1 MNSSR
6 LLAITVLAIF
16 ATSSSPAQTITGTI
30 LGTVTD
36 PAGAAVPSAEVSVT
50 SRETN
55 QVARVLTNDRGYFEA
70 TYLRPGTYDVRVAA
84 QGFKAIERTNIA
96 LQVESRLRLDFKL
109 EVGDVSTTVSVT
121 GEAPLIEA
129 STASLGQVI
138 TSRTIGEL
146 PIRGR
151 NVFDL
156 VGLSPGVQVNP
167 RAMGDVASTGSNAAP
182 LFVLSDI
189 SINGGRY
196 RSNDFTLDGVSVVL
210 PENNNYAVAPT
221 PDGTQEFKVQT
232 NSYGPEFGR
241 SGGGVINV
249 VTKGGTNSMHGT
261 LYEYFRN
268 DRLRA
273 NNFFANARNQPR
285 GIFHFNMF
293 GVSAGGPIVKDRTF
307 FFAEYQGH
315 RESTAFGGQSLTL
328 PTMAQRAGD
337 FSGLRGSNGQA
348 INIFDPF
355 TTVSNPAGGFTRASY
370 PGNRIPA
377 SRMDPVSVK
386 LTSFLPAPNRPGDG
400 PALINNW
407 AYAPKNATNSDQ
419 WSLRVDHRFSDSH
432 SLFGRITRN
441 TGLNSNSGE
450 FGTLADAAMGAIE
463 NRVLNGVVNGTYL
476 LSPTRILNYRL
487 GVARRFEGRLPIHQG
502 EVDIAALGFPR
513 YLVNAFDPQ
522 FAMFPRISPSGY
534 FAFGQTPGDPI
545 RRGNDIYTGVV
556 EASEIRGRH
565 TFKYGVDLRMYNQT
579 PLQGFPVQ
587 HSYSFARSQTQGPNP
602 LVASVSAGDG
612 FASFLTGFGTGSI
625 QNTPSLA
632 IRNIYSALYV
642 NDEMK
647 FGRLTVNLGL
657 RWEYE
662 QPRTERYNRFATFDF
677 NRPFPIQVAGMPN
690 LVGVLTH
697 PGQGSEDR
705 GHFDDAWKNFGPRIG
720 IAYRL
725 TDKTVIRTGY
735 GIFYSPRWGTTSA
748 GGFGVSGEEINTQW
762 VSSLD
767 GVTPMNFISD
777 PFPTGLLVPP
787 TSQAE
792 LLLLG
797 QNLNIQD
804 RRSRNDVYTQQWNF
818 GIQRQL
824 PGQLVV
830 ELAYAANKGTR
841 LPVGLIWNQIPT
853 QFQSLGAQL
862 NQQVTNPFFG
872 LVPSGPLA
880 ARTVTRGQLLRPY
893 PQYVSISTVNPAR
906 TQHMGSS
913 VYHSATVRVEKRFS
927 QGVNFVVAYTD
938 GKLIDNASGRIFGEN
953 GNPPPVQDNYNLRA
967 ERSLSEGDVAQRLV
981 LNHTIDLPFGRAR
994 KLAGNSSRA
1003 LDLFIGGWT
1012 VSGQASF
1019 VTGFPVWM
1027 SSTGNS
1033 GVGSSRLRPN
1043 STGESAKLEGSV
1055 QSRLTRYFD
1064 TSKFTVPAA
1073 FTFGNVSRTLPDVRA
1088 PGRRNYDLAVSK
1100 NFLVR
1105 EPVSIQFRAETF
1117 NLTNTPYFGGVNRA
1131 GANPGNNLGSGNFGV
1146 IEDSTGERQVQFSLK
1161 VLW

>member
-1 MNSSR
+1 MTVSR
-6 LLAITVLAIF
+6 AIPLPALVLCA
-16 ATSSSPAQTITGTI
+16 ALSAPAQTITGTI

-36 PAGAAVPSAEVSVT
+36 PAGAAVPSAEVTVT
-50 SRETN
+50 NRETN
-55 QVARVLTNDRGYFEA
+55 QAIRALTNDRGYFEA
-70 TYLRPGTYDVRVAA
+70 PYLRPGPYEVRVAA
-84 QGFKAIERTNIA
+84 QGFKAIERKAVA
-96 LQVESRLRLDFKL
+96 LQVESRLRLDFQL
-109 EVGDVSTTVSVT
+109 EVGDVSTTLSVT
-121 GEAPLIEA
+121 EEAPLIES

-138 TSRTIGEL
+138 TSRTIGDL

-210 PENNNYAVAPT
+210 PENNNYAISPT

-249 VTKGGTNSMHGT
+249 VTKGGTNRFHGSV
-261 LYEYFRN
+261 YEYFRN

-273 NNFFANARNQPR
+273 NNFFANARNQAR

-293 GVSAGGPIVKDRTF
+293 GASAGGRLVKDRTF
-307 FFAEYQGH
+307 FFGEYQGH
-315 RESTAFGGQSLTL
+315 RESTSFGGQSLTM
-328 PTMAQRAGD
+328 PTMAQRTGD
-337 FSGLRGSNGQA
+337 FSGLRAANNQP
-348 INIFDPF
+348 ITIYDPF
-355 TTVSNPAGGFTRASY
+355 TTVSIPAGGFTRTAF

-377 SRMDPVSVK
+377 ARMDRVAVN

-419 WSLRVDHRFSDSH
+419 WSMRIDHRFSDNH
-432 SLFGRITRN
+432 SLFGRVSRN

-463 NRVLNGVVNGTYL
+463 NRVLNGVVNGTRL
-476 LSPTRILNYRL
+476 LSPTRVLNYRL
-487 GVARRFEGRLPIHQG
+487 GAARRFEGRLPIHQG
-502 EVDIAALGFPR
+502 KVDIAALGFPQ
-513 YLVNAFDPQ
+513 YLVNAFDPK
-522 FAMFPRISPSGY
+522 FAMFPRISPGGY

-545 RRGNDIYTGVV
+545 RRGNDIYTGVI

-565 TFKYGVDLRMYNQT
+565 TFKYGADLRMYNQT

-587 HSYSFARSQTQGPNP
+587 HSYGFARSQTQGPNP
-602 LVASVSAGDG
+602 LVASITAGDG
-612 FASFLTGFGTGSI
+612 FASFLTGFGAGSI

-632 IRNIYSALYV
+632 IRNAYTAFYF

-647 FGRLTVNLGL
+647 FGRLTLNLGI

-662 QPRTERYNRFATFDF
+662 QPRMERYNRFASFDF
-677 NRPFPIQVAGMPN
+677 ARPFPIQVPGMSN
-690 LVGVLTH
+690 LAGVLTH
-697 PGQGSEDR
+697 PGQENEPRS
-705 GHFDDAWKNFGPRIG
+705 HFDPARRNFGPRIG
-720 IAYRL
+720 LAYRL
-725 TDKTVIRTGY
+725 SNKTAIRTGY

-767 GVTPMNFISD
+767 GVTPMNLISN
-777 PFPTGLLVPP
+777 PFPTGVLVAPTSRAQLLLV
-787 TSQAE
+787 
-792 LLLLG
+792 G

-804 RRSRNDVYTQQWNF
+804 RRSRNNIYTQQWNF
-818 GIQRQL
+818 GVQHQL
-824 PGQLVV
+824 PGQMVL
-830 ELAYAANKGTR
+830 EAAYAGNKGTR

-853 QFQSLGAQL
+853 SFQSLGAQL

-872 LVPSGPLA
+872 LAPTGPLA

-893 PQYVSISTVNPAR
+893 PQYVTISTLNPAR

-913 VYHSATVRVEKRFS
+913 IYHSAALRVEKRFS
-927 QGVNFVVAYTD
+927 QGMNFVVAYTNS
-938 GKLIDNASGRIFGEN
+938 KLIDDASGRIFGEN
-953 GNPPPVQDNYNLRA
+953 GNPPAVQDNYNLRA
-967 ERSLSEGDVAQRLV
+967 ERSLSEGDVSQRLV
-981 LNHTIDLPFGRAR
+981 FNHTVDLPFGRGR
-994 KLAGNSSRA
+994 KFAAGSRA
-1003 LDLFIGGWT
+1003 LDLLIGGWT

-1019 VTGFPVWM
+1019 VTGFPVWL

-1043 STGESAKLEGSV
+1043 STGRSAKLEGTV
-1055 QSRLTRYFD
+1055 QSRLRNYFD
-1064 TSKFTVPAA
+1064 TSAFTVPAA
-1073 FTFGNVSRTLPDVRA
+1073 FTFGNTSRTLPDVRA
-1088 PGRRNYDLAVSK
+1088 PGRRSYDLAVSK
-1100 NFLVR
+1100 SFLIK
-1105 EPVSIQFRAETF
+1105 EPLSLQFRAETF
-1117 NLTNTPYFGGVNRA
+1117 NLTNTPYFGGVNRI
-1131 GANPGNNLGSGNFGV
+1131 GTNPGNNLGSGNFGV
-1146 IEDSTGERQVQFSLK
+1146 IEDSTGERQVQFSLRF
-1161 VLW
+1161 LW